1 MVQVGWELAG
11 LAALLVAFVVVTL
24 VAAPSAAASDV
35 VALPVPSISRR
46 TVGLS
51 CLLFVLLLRVVLA
64 SGESALE
71 LVAGLAGQ
79 AARALL
85 GAGLAAS

>member
-11 LAALLVAFVVVTL
+11 LAALLAAFAAVALVVV
-24 VAAPSAAASDV
+24 PSAAASDV

-51 CLLFVLLLRVVLA
+51 CLLSVLLLRVVLA
-64 SGESALE
+64 SGGSALE

-85 GAGLAAS
+85 GAGLVAS